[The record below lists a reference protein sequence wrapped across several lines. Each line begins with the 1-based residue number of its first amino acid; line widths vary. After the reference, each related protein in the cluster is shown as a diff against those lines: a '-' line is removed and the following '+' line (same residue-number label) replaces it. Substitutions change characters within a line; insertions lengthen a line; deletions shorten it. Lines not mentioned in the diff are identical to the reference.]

1 MLLLKGI
8 LVESSNQ
15 KKKSDSQISGYPLIW
30 QIQRNKLKIII

>member
-15 KKKSDSQISGYPLIW
+15 KKKVI
-30 QIQRNKLKIII
+30 LKSLGILSFGKYKKINSK